1 MPPLLSRSVAFLC
14 SGLVLLGLGVGGG
27 CAESGGGAPVASAR
41 LEGQVLGREASRGDA
56 YVFLFE
62 PGRGPPEEPGT
73 PLYVTAVPELRRA
86 SGDSRYPFSEVRP
99 GAYRLWGF
107 LDANGDV
114 DLTVDVL
121 AQPGAGDWV
130 PDAAVEREVSAGE
143 RAMVDLS
150 LARRVRHSAPAFRVT
165 GRDGGVVEVTDA
177 PALVSVDVEAEG
189 LGLVL
194 GEDPRFFV
202 RFRDTDGDGRADD
215 LDGDGL
221 PDVFPQFFLRW
232 VPAPGQGGSVDAGAE
247 PQVVVPLLF
256 NPLPFATVLQGDV
269 TREVAAERL
278 QLFVVP
284 QARVVTRGADAGT
297 VMTPLAAMPVG
308 EYELWAVSA
317 EGAFWHVPNALG
329 ARDGE
334 VLRSQALRFRV
345 VRGGSPDGGAA
356 P

>member
-1 MPPLLSRSVAFLC
+1 M
-14 SGLVLLGLGVGGG
+14 LLGLGVAGG
-27 CAESGGGAPVASAR
+27 CAESGGGAPVRSAR
-41 LEGQVLGREASRGDA
+41 LEGQVLGPAATRGDA
-56 YVFLFE
+56 YVFLFD
-62 PGRGPPEEPGT
+62 PGQGPPEALGT
-73 PLYVTAVPELRRA
+73 PRYVTAVPELRRA
-86 SGDSRYPFSEVRP
+86 SGDSRYQFAEVQP

-130 PDAAVEREVSAGE
+130 PDSGVEREVSAGE
-143 RAMVDLS
+143 RATVDLS

-177 PALVSVDVEAEG
+177 PALVTVDVEADG
-189 LGLVL
+189 LGLVR
-194 GEDPRFFV
+194 GETPRFFV
-202 RFRDTDGDGRADD
+202 RFRDTDGDGNADD

-232 VPAPGQGGSVDAGAE
+232 VPAPGQGPSADAGSE
-247 PQVVVPLLF
+247 PPQVVVPLLF

-269 TREVAAERL
+269 TQEVAAERL
-278 QLFVVP
+278 QLFVLP
-284 QARVVTRGADAGT
+284 QARVVTQAPDGGT
-297 VMTPLAAMPVG
+297 VTTPLAAMPVG
-308 EYELWAVSA
+308 EYELWALSA

-334 VLRSQALRFRV
+334 ALRSQALRFRV
-345 VRGGSPDGGAA
+345 VQARAPDAGTA